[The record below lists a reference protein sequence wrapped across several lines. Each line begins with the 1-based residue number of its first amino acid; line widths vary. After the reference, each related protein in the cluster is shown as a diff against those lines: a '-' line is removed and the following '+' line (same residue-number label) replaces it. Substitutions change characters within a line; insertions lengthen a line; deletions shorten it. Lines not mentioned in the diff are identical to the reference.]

1 MDGTII
7 HLFQRER
14 VREKQRKRVRK
25 KTRVLFDLRK
35 KDAAILLKIN

>member
-7 HLFQRER
+7 HFFHRER
-14 VREKQRKRVRK
+14 RREKELLRK

-35 KDAAILLKIN
+35 KDAAFC

>member
-7 HLFQRER
+7 HFFTER
-14 VREKQRKRVRK
+14 GREKQRERVRK

-35 KDAAILLKIN
+35 KDAAFC